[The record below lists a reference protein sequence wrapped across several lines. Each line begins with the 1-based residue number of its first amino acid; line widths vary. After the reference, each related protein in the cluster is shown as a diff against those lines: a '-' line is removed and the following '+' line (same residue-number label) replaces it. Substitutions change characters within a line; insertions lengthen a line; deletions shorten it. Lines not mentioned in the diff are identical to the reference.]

1 MEAWREEREEMDEED
16 HAGDQERDAPERA
29 EKQRR
34 HSRTAGRARMIA
46 RLAPGLSQ
54 TRNV

>member
-1 MEAWREEREEMDEED
+1 MPATRSGMP
-16 HAGDQERDAPERA
+16 PERA

-34 HSRTAGRARMIA
+34 HSRTAGRARMMA